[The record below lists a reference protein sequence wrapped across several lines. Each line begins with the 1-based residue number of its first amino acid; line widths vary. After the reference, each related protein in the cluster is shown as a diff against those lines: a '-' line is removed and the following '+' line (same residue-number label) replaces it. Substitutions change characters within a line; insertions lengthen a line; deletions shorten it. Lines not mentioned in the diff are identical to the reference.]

1 MPVLKPSELVNNRV
15 QAIKDFHAKTGV
27 TRAEL
32 DLSGGI
38 DSAVMAGLLVLAL
51 GAKNVTL
58 AHLAINTNP
67 VQTARATR
75 LAQALGCRL
84 AISDFTVVYDL
95 IVAKI
100 KEDLSDAGY
109 NEEEIEARI
118 AADPTILGSI
128 RSTLRAPLGRAYN
141 RMTGG
146 GIRHGTGNECEDR
159 FLRFYQKG
167 GDGEVDTN
175 PIAMLSKAEVYQLA
189 YELGNQF
196 AGIVADDPILGR
208 VFDHQGQVAKL
219 AYAETIGAVPSADLW
234 NCGDQHTDESEIKK
248 WLGADFTYG
257 RLDPKTGKVVSV
269 GTIERVARF
278 LDEPSKAG
286 GFDPPDVPPRWQTKV
301 LFGDGEPDWST
312 LVAMAEASKCFDHDP
327 ETIEALLRG
336 TRKAEAQTRHKENP
350 AIPQL
355 GTRAELLELGILSD
369 NFEDYG
375 IG

>member
-1 MPVLKPSELVNNRV
+1 M
-15 QAIKDFHAKTGV
+15 
-27 TRAEL
+27 
-32 DLSGGI
+32 
-38 DSAVMAGLLVLAL
+38 
-51 GAKNVTL
+51 
-58 AHLAINTNP
+58 
-67 VQTARATR
+67 
-75 LAQALGCRL
+75 
-84 AISDFTVVYDL
+84 
-95 IVAKI
+95 
-100 KEDLSDAGY
+100 
-109 NEEEIEARI
+109 
-118 AADPTILGSI
+118 
-128 RSTLRAPLGRAYN
+128 
-141 RMTGG
+141 
-146 GIRHGTGNECEDR
+146 
-159 FLRFYQKG
+159 
-167 GDGEVDTN
+167 
-175 PIAMLSKAEVYQLA
+175 
-189 YELGNQF
+189 
-196 AGIVADDPILGR
+196 
-208 VFDHQGQVAKL
+208 
-219 AYAETIGAVPSADLW
+219 W